1 MLVPI
6 SVSLFIFQIDSS
18 IVPFTKSYLL
28 KDNSDYKNLYTFS
41 GFYSTDDYAEIKKIV
56 KNKRIMSV
64 GLYPMVAVVNDI
76 KIGDGYF
83 NVYPLSYKKKFR
95 KIIED
100 EIENNYFLKKNFDTW
115 GSRLMITYKSDESY
129 MNNKI
134 KFKEAKK
141 IGIDFVISKY
151 NLQNKD
157 LVLIKKIN
165 KELYLFKIL

>member
-1 MLVPI
+1 
-6 SVSLFIFQIDSS
+6 
-18 IVPFTKSYLL
+18 
-28 KDNSDYKNLYTFS
+28 
-41 GFYSTDDYAEIKKIV
+41 
-56 KNKRIMSV
+56 
-64 GLYPMVAVVNDI
+64 MVAVVSDI

-151 NLQNKD
+151 KHQTSITD
-157 LVLIKKIN
+157 PMHV
-165 KELYLFKIL
+165 